1 MRTGLSRRKGGRCW
15 GSRVYCLFGTEL
27 YGIGFTMPGKNT
39 TTGTFPIKTVLE
51 NDRFGGEER
60 GAVGTPLDEIGA
72 VKVDA
77 GTGD

>member
-1 MRTGLSRRKGGRCW
+1 
-15 GSRVYCLFGTEL
+15 
-27 YGIGFTMPGKNT
+27 MPGKNT

-60 GAVGTPLDEIGA
+60 GAVGTTLDEVGA
-72 VKVDA
+72 VRVDA